1 MLNADFGVLGSVVFT
16 TPLFI
21 DDDLSFLISTFGFT
35 MFKLLSSKSNT
46 LSDTLYHF
54 FNLFSL

>member
-1 MLNADFGVLGSVVFT
+1 MLILGCWGGVVFT